1 MAVDMDKLHAENVDM
16 VSERLEILKEETML
30 SDREAEAVACKTVG
44 MTADDVADAMGVEE
58 STVNEYLKRAR
69 TKAHDGFETYDA
81 LRFYGIVE
89 RRD

>member
-1 MAVDMDKLHAENVDM
+1 MAVDMDKVHDENVDM
-16 VSERLEILKEETML
+16 VSERLKILKEETML

-44 MTADDVADAMGVEE
+44 MTADDVADAMGVEA
-58 STVNEYLKRAR
+58 STVTEYLNRAR

-81 LRFYGIVE
+81 LRVYGIVE